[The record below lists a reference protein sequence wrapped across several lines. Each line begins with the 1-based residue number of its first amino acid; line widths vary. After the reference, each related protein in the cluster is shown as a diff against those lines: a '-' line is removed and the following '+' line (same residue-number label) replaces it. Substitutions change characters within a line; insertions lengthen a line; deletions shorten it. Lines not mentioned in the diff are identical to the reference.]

1 MALEFTEE
9 NFESEVLNSSQPVL
23 VDFWAEWCGPCKM
36 IAPLIDAVAAETEG
50 VAKVGKLD
58 IDKAGSL
65 AQKFGVQ
72 SIPTILYFKDGVE
85 KDRIVGANVTQD
97 SLREKLEALA

>member
-9 NFESEVLNSSQPVL
+9 NFDSEVINSSQPVL

-50 VAKVGKLD
+50 IAKVGKLD
-58 IDKAGSL
+58 IDKAGAL
-65 AQKFGVQ
+65 AQKYGVQ
-72 SIPTILYFKDGVE
+72 SIPTILYFKDGEE

-97 SLREKLEALA
+97 GLREKLEALA

>member
-1 MALEFTEE
+1 MALEFTED
-9 NFESEVLNSSQPVL
+9 NFDSEVLNSSQPVL

-50 VAKVGKLD
+50 TAKVGKIN
-58 IDKAGSL
+58 IDAAGDL
-65 AQKFGVQ
+65 AQKYGVQ
-72 SIPTILYFKDGVE
+72 SIPTILYFKDGEE

-97 SLREKLEALA
+97 GLREKLEALV

>member
-1 MALEFTEE
+1 MALEFTED
-9 NFESEVLNSSQPVL
+9 NFDSDVLGSSEPVL

-36 IAPLIDAVAAETEG
+36 IGPLIDAVAAETQG
-50 VAKVGKLD
+50 VAKVGKVN
-58 IDKAGSL
+58 IDSAPAL

-97 SLREKLEALA
+97 GLREKLEALA